1 MWFSCFCS
9 SVSDRGPAGP
19 ARMIEILN
27 QPQLFVLLH
36 LQAIKA
42 AYIIYHVATYL
53 ALHDSVYILK

>member
-1 MWFSCFCS
+1 
-9 SVSDRGPAGP
+9 
-19 ARMIEILN
+19 MIEILN

-53 ALHDSVYILK
+53 ALHDSVYILKWWNVKKKKQNVFYF